1 MFPSKGFSS
10 PRLGPGRPLVP
21 TLLVALVLAAL
32 FQTVPGVAQE
42 EQPGPAPDPEVP
54 YGEASSYIIGRQ
66 LLQEGMVAEALRYL
80 HPAYRSRPEVPA
92 IALDFQEAL
101 SRQGYFSDAVEVM
114 DKLVAAFPDSHAYRL
129 RRSELLVQMGEFPR
143 ALADLRHLRTVG
155 EPSLEVV
162 AAEAALLARTG
173 SAAQALDVLRDGL
186 HLFPDAAAE
195 IYLEMS
201 RILQQNQQAEAIPAL
216 MEEALVRAPDDP
228 RLWLIRIRAEAG
240 LGRHEKALEIAAD
253 ADRRFGRDGAPP
265 REDRSPPVSGAAPGP
280 AWPEENFRVELADF
294 YAQHGQVARA
304 QGILETLA
312 AGDGLAL
319 GPSLWLGRM
328 LLGTGQFAAA
338 DSVLQTIVARW
349 PESGRGWFLR
359 GKWEDNAGDYPAALD
374 AYTRAVEAAP
384 GDPEVRLALVRMLL
398 LVAGEPGGADALS
411 PQEIKE
417 RIRTHA
423 LAAAGLVAEE
433 DHAGQMVLGYAFR
446 TVEDLERAARQF
458 ELAGEDPDFRLNA
471 FIQAS
476 LCLDELGR
484 PEKARAFLET
494 LHSEDPGNPEI
505 SNSLGYFLAEKNQDL
520 GLAEDLVKAA
530 LATEPNNGAY
540 LDSLGWV
547 YFRLGRLD
555 DALDYLIRAVNV
567 LPDDPVI
574 LEHLAVVLRDLGQT
588 EEARDMFRRAQ
599 AVGGDAERLKGL
611 LDGLPQAAG
620 RNPESP

>member
-1 MFPSKGFSS
+1 MFPSNRISFR
-10 PRLGPGRPLVP
+10 RLLRGRLLVP
-21 TLLVALVLAAL
+21 ALVTAQLLA
-32 FQTVPGVAQE
+32 VPAAGQE
-42 EQPGPAPDPEVP
+42 GPTGPAADPEVP
-54 YGEASSYIIGRQ
+54 YGEASSYLIGRR

-80 HPAYRSRPEVPA
+80 HPAYRSRPDVPA

-101 SRQGYFSDAVEVM
+101 SRQGYFGDAVDVM
-114 DKLVAAFPDSHAYRL
+114 DKLVVAFPDSHAYRL

-143 ALADLRHLRTVG
+143 ALADLRYLRTAG
-155 EPSLEVV
+155 EPSLDVV

-173 SAAQALDVLRDGL
+173 ATAQALDVLRDGL

-201 RILQQNQQAEAIPAL
+201 RILQQNQQADAIPPL
-216 MEEALVRAPDDP
+216 MEEALARVPDDP
-228 RLWLIRIRAEAG
+228 RLWLIRIRAEAA
-240 LGRHEKALEIAAD
+240 LGRHGSALETAAA
-253 ADRRFGRDGAPP
+253 ADRRFGLDGSVTGDEA
-265 REDRSPPVSGAAPGP
+265 SPPAPGSGAALP
-280 AWPEENFRVELADF
+280 AENFLVELADF
-294 YAQHGQVARA
+294 YAQRGQVSRA
-304 QGILETLA
+304 QGILEELA
-312 AGDGLAL
+312 KGEGLAL

-338 DSVLQTIVARW
+338 DSVLQSIVTRW

-359 GKWEDNAGDYPAALD
+359 GKWEDNAGNYPAALD

-384 GDPEVRLALVRMLL
+384 GDPEARLALVRMLL
-398 LVAGEPGGADALS
+398 LEAGEPGNADHAD
-411 PQEIKE
+411 PQELKE

-423 LAAAGLVAEE
+423 LAASALVAEE

-446 TVEDLERAARQF
+446 TVDDLERAAWRF
-458 ELAGEDPDFRLNA
+458 ELAGENPEFRLNA

-484 PEKARAFLET
+484 PEKARGFLDT
-494 LHSEDPGNPEI
+494 LHREDPENPEI
-505 SNSLGYFLAEKNQDL
+505 ANSLGYFLAEKNQDL
-520 GLAEDLVKAA
+520 ELAEDLVKAA
-530 LATEPNNGAY
+530 LAAEPNNGAY

-599 AVGGDAERLKGL
+599 AVGGDAVRLQEL
-611 LDGLPQAAG
+611 LDGLPPAAG
-620 RNPESP
+620 GEPRSP